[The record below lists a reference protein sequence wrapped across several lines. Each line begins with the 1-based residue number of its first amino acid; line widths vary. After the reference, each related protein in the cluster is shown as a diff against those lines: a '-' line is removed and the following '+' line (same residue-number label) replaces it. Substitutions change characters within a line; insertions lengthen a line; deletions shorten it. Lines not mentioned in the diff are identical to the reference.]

1 MEMANQPLDPKIV
14 EAVTEALAN
23 GEKIMAIKIYRDAT
37 GKGLRDAKEFIE
49 QLTPRL
55 LEQDPER
62 FAKMAKSTSGCGAAA
77 LMFVATVCVLILF
90 IG

>member
-1 MEMANQPLDPKIV
+1 MTSQSLDPKII
-14 EAVTEALAN
+14 EAVTEALEN

-37 GKGLRDAKEFIE
+37 GKGLREAKEFID

-62 FAKMAKSTSGCGAAA
+62 FAKLAKASSGCGAAA
-77 LMFVATVCVLILF
+77 LMFVGTLCVVILLIA
-90 IG
+90 